1 MSLLGQKS
9 LKNVDMVEKQHQVS
23 GSVQPIDLRWLIRQ
37 VKAEQ
42 YLVTMDG
49 TGVEKSR
56 QFPGQLGRS
65 AEMKGP
71 EMGPEPAA
79 TPDDQGLHAPEQG
92 VANWRRRHLGD

>member
-1 MSLLGQKS
+1 
-9 LKNVDMVEKQHQVS
+9 
-23 GSVQPIDLRWLIRQ
+23 
-37 VKAEQ
+37 
-42 YLVTMDG
+42 MDG

-92 VANWRRRHLGD
+92 VANCRRRHPGDWQPIRPGFETDPSRLKIK

>member
-1 MSLLGQKS
+1 
-9 LKNVDMVEKQHQVS
+9 
-23 GSVQPIDLRWLIRQ
+23 
-37 VKAEQ
+37 
-42 YLVTMDG
+42 MDG